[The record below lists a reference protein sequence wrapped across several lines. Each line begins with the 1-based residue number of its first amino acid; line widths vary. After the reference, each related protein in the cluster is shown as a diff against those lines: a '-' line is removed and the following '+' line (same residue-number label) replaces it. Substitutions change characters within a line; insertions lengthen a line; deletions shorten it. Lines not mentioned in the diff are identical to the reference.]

1 MWNLSK
7 KDSRKV
13 GRSEATPIEPVM
25 VDANN
30 ERNPQISL
38 TSAPRLNCKAM
49 KREREIVVSYVRA
62 AKIASI

>member
-25 VDANN
+25 VDAKSDS
-30 ERNPQISL
+30 EFTLIISP
-38 TSAPRLNCKAM
+38 SFFNCKVM